1 MFVNHGGKETQRA
14 DRNLT
19 GVARKSA
26 FWGNAWKSNPLKQQ
40 RHATFAS
47 PPGKPFSQYLFW
59 RMTIDWMLMTLDSI
73 RLFRSRLLESH
84 TKDLD
89 ISLRIL
95 YNVYREY
102 FKFSVVSTQEFFLLQ
117 NSIHCFGIIFMLIF
131 KSSSICI
138 YKKKNNFIFQIF

>member
-1 MFVNHGGKETQRA
+1 
-14 DRNLT
+14 
-19 GVARKSA
+19 
-26 FWGNAWKSNPLKQQ
+26 
-40 RHATFAS
+40 
-47 PPGKPFSQYLFW
+47 
-59 RMTIDWMLMTLDSI
+59 MLMTLDSI

-117 NSIHCFGIIFMLIF
+117 NSIHCFEIIFMLIF

-138 YKKKNNFIFQIF
+138 